1 LRNILEREIGKDLK
15 GTVDEYD
22 LLPPFR
28 WSRFP
33 IGQQYHRSNV
43 RAHLLACLP
52 PLIAIYRRLY
62 RGKQPWPIH
71 LIMKCEPISDEKEQL
86 GKFRP
91 RSDLLVSKSSLPRLL
106 VEVNSKPKKD
116 RPEDL
121 VRMLLTGAAIV
132 RLANIFL
139 DRFMVFKN
147 FVFCAMY
154 VWDSGEVSR
163 YSLYQEF
170 NNPDVCWTS
179 YISKLAG

>member
-1 LRNILEREIGKDLK
+1 LGNILEREIGKDLK

-106 VEVNSKPKKD
+106 VEVNSKPQKEW
-116 RPEDL
+116 PEDL
-121 VRMLLTGAAIV
+121 VRMLLLGGAIV
-132 RLANIFL
+132 RFANKFV
-139 DRFMVFKN
+139 DRFMEKEN
-147 FVFCAMY
+147 FVLLAIY
-154 VWDSGEVSR
+154 IWENGEVSR
-163 YSLYQEF
+163 YSLFQEQ
-170 NNPDVCWTS
+170 DGAGVCW
-179 YISKLAG
+179 ISL